1 VRAAAIALFLA
12 AFAATIAVAVAI
24 DHDGAGAQD
33 RAERRPPVV
42 IVVFDEFPADTLI
55 DPSGRIDAARYPNFA
70 ALARTSTW
78 FRNGHT
84 IYDSTFKAVPAILDA
99 RLPREGT
106 APDVRSHQPSIFHLM
121 DRLGYDVIKVESG
134 TAVCPPR
141 ICPGARTRRPGV
153 LKRLAGD
160 GRPARLHKWI
170 GAIRDRPRPTFYFH
184 HALLPHEPW
193 IYLPSGRQSRPPGND
208 PIEGIN
214 RPEGFHDPRLTDHN
228 HLRHL
233 LQVGYVDRQLGLLM
247 QRMKRTGVFD
257 RALFIVVADHGIAFE
272 VGVKERRQVSE
283 SNFPQVAAVPFFV
296 KRPHQRAGRIDDS
309 LVRTVDVVPTVADV
323 LRTKVWWRHDGRSAF
338 DPAERAQR
346 EIVIPRRD
354 FSRVLTMGRAEYERR
369 RAALRVWRARKFG
382 TGLQSELLF
391 GDPWASAYRVGPH
404 PELIGRPV
412 GRVAVAAAGS
422 AIANARLLDDVEP
435 SKQIEP
441 TRVTGRLRDGSP
453 TSMRDLAV
461 AVNGRIA
468 AVGRSFHLDGRR
480 SEFFSL
486 IVPESSL
493 RRGRNS
499 VELLEVRPGGR
510 LRALACSAA
519 GSGRGPASPA
529 SCVRR

>member
-1 VRAAAIALFLA
+1 VRAALIVLVLA
-12 AFAATIAVAVAI
+12 AAAAAAVVVLG
-24 DHDGAGAQD
+24 HDGAGAQKS
-33 RAERRPPVV
+33 AESRPPVV
-42 IVVFDEFPADTLI
+42 ILVLDEFPADALI
-55 DPSGRIDAARYPNFA
+55 DPGGHIDAARYPNFA

-99 RLPREGT
+99 RLPSKGT
-106 APDVRSHQPSIFHLM
+106 APDVRSHQPSIFHLVH
-121 DRLGYDVIKVESG
+121 RLGYDVIKVESG
-134 TAVCPPR
+134 TALCPPF

-170 GAIRDRPRPTFYFH
+170 GAIRDRPRPTFYLQ

-193 IYLPSGRQSRPPGND
+193 IYLPSGHQSRPPGND

-214 RPEGFHDPRLTDHN
+214 RPEGFHDPDLTDHN
-228 HLRHL
+228 HLRLL
-233 LQVGYVDRQLGLLM
+233 LQIGYVDRQLGLLM
-247 QRMKRTGVFD
+247 DRMKHTGIFD
-257 RALFIVVADHGIAFE
+257 RSLLIVVADHGISLE

-283 SNFPQVAAVPFFV
+283 SNFEQVAAVPFFV
-296 KRPHQRAGRIDDS
+296 KRPHQTVGRIDDS
-309 LVRTVDVVPTVADV
+309 LVRNLDVVPTVADV
-323 LRTKVWWRHDGRSAF
+323 LGTKVWWRHDGRSVFSA
-338 DPAERAQR
+338 AERAQR

-369 RAALRVWRARKFG
+369 RAALRVWRARKYG

-391 GDPWASAYRVGPH
+391 GDPWASAYRIGPH
-404 PELIGRPV
+404 PELIGRRV
-412 GRVAVAAAGS
+412 GRVATAASAGT
-422 AIANARLLDDVEP
+422 IANAALLDDVEP
-435 SKQIEP
+435 SKQILP

-453 TSMRDLAV
+453 TTTRDLAV

-486 IVPESSL
+486 IVPESAL
-493 RRGRNS
+493 RRGRNA
-499 VELLEVRPGGR
+499 VELLEVRPDGG
-510 LRALACSAA
+510 LRAVA
-519 GSGRGPASPA
+519 GSGPGSDRE
-529 SCVRR
+529 